1 MFSNKL
7 FTFLRNNFLIFSI
20 LLILQSCGAFKLK
33 RADVKDN
40 LLMMLKK
47 EREILKKEGEFRLV
61 VVRADLDHS
70 ILQLQMRCGELQW
83 KFWIL
88 FHLQQLIMVVE

>member
-33 RADVKDN
+33 RSDVKDN

-47 EREILKKEGEFRLV
+47 ERKILKKEEEFRLV
-61 VVRADLDHS
+61 VVRANLDLL
-70 ILQLQMRCGELQW
+70 ILQLRMRCGELQW
-83 KFWIL
+83 KF
-88 FHLQQLIMVVE
+88 